1 MEENQ
6 MNMAVTPQEPDTKI
20 YKGYN
25 SEYEDVDALL
35 NALVK
40 TDNVPNDVFEKMK
53 LRSVIRYYCPVCVI
67 AGHILVNFQ
76 YEKQEGDRTVRIKDG
91 MQSGA
96 FLRIPCHVAGALP
109 EDIVLQDEIGEEFT
123 MGGANMKDLEALA
136 QKGYTV
142 LFPEGVDGDAV
153 VDQYKDQM
161 LAMVKEHAMQVLK
174 EELGNPSKLKIN
186 GFEFNQNAPDDEYI
200 PGATLC
206 KQPVTIMEYEYEGN
220 VFKANYMKDELRADY
235 PVDNDSE
242 AVQKGYHKKMGICVC
257 GIVLML
263 ILQFA
268 LIHSWIVTLI
278 VLLGLGG
285 YIFKLH
291 RELSAIQ
298 GSASDQ
304 RGTQRA
310 KYTAADF
317 LAPLK
322 K

>member
-1 MEENQ
+1 
-6 MNMAVTPQEPDTKI
+6 
-20 YKGYN
+20 
-25 SEYEDVDALL
+25 
-35 NALVK
+35 
-40 TDNVPNDVFEKMK
+40 
-53 LRSVIRYYCPVCVI
+53 
-67 AGHILVNFQ
+67 
-76 YEKQEGDRTVRIKDG
+76 
-91 MQSGA
+91 
-96 FLRIPCHVAGALP
+96 
-109 EDIVLQDEIGEEFT
+109 
-123 MGGANMKDLEALA
+123 
-136 QKGYTV
+136 
-142 LFPEGVDGDAV
+142 
-153 VDQYKDQM
+153 M